1 MKKDTTTVFMKKDT
15 TIIFMRKKYT
25 THCIYENSRLV
36 VFWNIL
42 AVCLTFYLYTCYTF
56 YTFYSFYT
64 FYTVCTFYT
73 FYTFHTFCTF
83 YTFYTFYILAVSV
96 SNFLP
101 LGEEQFIKCSQ
112 PWQCFIADTL
122 SRFYIYID
130 FKQSELTDR
139 VWVGVES
146 GEMNVHRVHE

>member
-73 FYTFHTFCTF
+73 FYTF
-83 YTFYTFYILAVSV
+83 YILAVSV

-112 PWQCFIADTL
+112 PWQCFISDTL
-122 SRFYIYID
+122 SPFYIYID
-130 FKQSELTDR
+130 FKQSELTDG
-139 VWVGVES
+139 VWVGGES
-146 GEMNVHRVHE
+146 GEMNVKRVHE